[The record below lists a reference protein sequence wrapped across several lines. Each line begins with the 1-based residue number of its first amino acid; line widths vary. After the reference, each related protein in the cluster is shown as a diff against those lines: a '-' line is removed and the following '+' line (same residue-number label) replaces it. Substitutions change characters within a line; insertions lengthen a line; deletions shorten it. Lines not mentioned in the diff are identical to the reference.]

1 MNAECEMIDIPD
13 DLSEAVRFHGH
24 LCPGLV
30 IGYVAA
36 RAGMEAIGV
45 DRSEDE
51 ELIAIVENDSC
62 AVDAVQL
69 LTGCTFGK
77 GNFFFRDY
85 GKQVYTFAVRPSGN
99 AVRVSLKPDAGK
111 RPDDESLPQE
121 KQRAERIKAL
131 LAADPK
137 EIFNVREVE
146 IDMPEKAQIYEST
159 VCEMCGEKAMET
171 RLRSINGRKVC
182 IPCAEGRNPA

>member
-1 MNAECEMIDIPD
+1 MNAEYEMIDVPD
-13 DLSEAVRFHGH
+13 DLSEAVQFHGH

-30 IGYVAA
+30 IGYVAS

-62 AVDAVQL
+62 AVDAVQW

-85 GKQVYTFAVRPSGN
+85 GKQVYTFAVRPSGK
-99 AVRVSLKPDAGK
+99 AVRLSLKPDAGR
-111 RPDDESLPQE
+111 RPDDENLPQE

-137 EIFNVREVE
+137 EIFDVREIE
-146 IDMPEKAQIYEST
+146 IDMPEKAQIFESI